1 MKVKRIFSFRKL
13 FVTAWKSLFLWVIL
27 TTMSFTAVQAKD
39 AKATLKEYFAEVR
52 KGRSVTL
59 PAGIFQPANEKV
71 ILQTSVGYLSD
82 SVDAVR
88 SAAIY
93 VIKSAGLM
101 SKKADY
107 RQQCVLYLLQACS
120 DKNSGNSGQASNYLT
135 QFNPSDFNPSAR
147 DSLRKLLQ
155 ANTPHIANIIKLAGF
170 VQLTDM
176 ISYISDAIYVQPP
189 KWKKKDAWAAHLAL
203 ARMGVEDEIDYCL
216 NRVKKIPLNDDVVY
230 NLLPDLIYIRQK
242 PVYDY
247 LVSLLYID
255 EKLCNP
261 ADPDAETKIL
271 CGYRIME
278 MLATEIK
285 NFPLPVQPSGDID
298 TDDYHK
304 ALMTLRQWFN
314 DNPDYQII
322 TDRF

>member
-1 MKVKRIFSFRKL
+1 MKTFLRFDHTWRIL
-13 FVTAWKSLFLWVIL
+13 FISVVF
-27 TTMSFTAVQAKD
+27 FTNGLAAMHAKD
-39 AKATLKEYFAEVR
+39 AKATATLKDYFEAVR

-59 PAGIFQPANEKV
+59 PASIFQKANEKV
-71 ILQTSVGYLSD
+71 ILQISAGYLSD
-82 SVDAVR
+82 SSDVVR
-88 SAAIY
+88 SSAIY
-93 VIKSAGLM
+93 VIKTAGLM
-101 SKKADY
+101 SKNVAY
-107 RQQCVLYLLQACS
+107 RQQCVLHLLQACS
-120 DKNSGNSGQASNYLT
+120 DKNAGNSGQASNYLSH
-135 QFNPSDFNPSAR
+135 FNLSDFNPSAR
-147 DSLRKLLQ
+147 DSLKKLLQ
-155 ANTPHIANIIKLAGF
+155 ANTPHISNIIKLAGF

-176 ISYISDAIYVQPP
+176 ISYMADGIYGQPP

-216 NRVKKIPLNDDVVY
+216 NRVKKIALNDDVVY
-230 NLLPDLIYIRQK
+230 NLLPDLIYTRQK
-242 PVYDY
+242 AIFDY

-304 ALMTLRQWFN
+304 ALLTVRQWFK
-314 DNPDYQII
+314 DNPDYQIV
-322 TDRF
+322 TDKF